1 MDSISTAILL
11 LILALV
17 CLLLTTSS
25 KGKGRLPPG
34 PRALPFLGN
43 LLQLRSQ
50 DMLTSLTKVK
60 RLGLAEG
67 RAKGEGS
74 LAPEPPVTSASYP
87 QLSKEFGA
95 VYTVYLG
102 PRRVVVL
109 SGYQAVK
116 EALVDQAEE
125 FSGRGNYPVFFN
137 FTKGNGEPAAASST
151 PHPFHTEGGNRAE
164 EWPPNFGDTQDF

>member
-60 RLGLAEG
+60 GLGLDEG
-67 RAKGEGS
+67 RGVS
-74 LAPEPPVTSASYP
+74 
-87 QLSKEFGA
+87 
-95 VYTVYLG
+95 G
-102 PRRVVVL
+102 PRAPCDLCLLAL
-109 SGYQAVK
+109 S
-116 EALVDQAEE
+116 
-125 FSGRGNYPVFFN
+125 
-137 FTKGNGEPAAASST
+137 
-151 PHPFHTEGGNRAE
+151 
-164 EWPPNFGDTQDF
+164 

>member
-1 MDSISTAILL
+1 MRSERLSLPPRRCLLPAQLPTQVPATACTTDSISTAILL

-17 CLLLTTSS
+17 CLLLTTGS

-74 LAPEPPVTSASYP
+74 LAPEPPVTSFFLPSAEQGIRRSVHGVPGAQTGGGP
-87 QLSKEFGA
+87 Q
-95 VYTVYLG
+95 
-102 PRRVVVL
+102 RVP
-109 SGYQAVK
+109 S
-116 EALVDQAEE
+116 
-125 FSGRGNYPVFFN
+125 R
-137 FTKGNGEPAAASST
+137 
-151 PHPFHTEGGNRAE
+151 EGGAGGPGGGVQ
-164 EWPPNFGDTQDF
+164 WPW